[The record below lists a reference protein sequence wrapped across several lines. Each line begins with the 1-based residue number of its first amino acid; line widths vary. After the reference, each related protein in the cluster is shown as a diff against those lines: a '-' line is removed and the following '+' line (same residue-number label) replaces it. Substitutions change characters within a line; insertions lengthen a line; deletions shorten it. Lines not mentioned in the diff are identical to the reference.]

1 MSNSELK
8 QQIVEQ
14 IDHLDDDQLETVLEI
29 MRSFITEANPD
40 SQVIELSKEQLEWIK
55 NGQEDIK
62 VGRYIS
68 QDELDQ
74 QDTLW
79 LNEP

>member
-8 QQIVEQ
+8 QRIVEK
-14 IDHLDDDQLETVLEI
+14 IDFMDDDQLEAILLI
-29 MRSFITEANPD
+29 MKSFVNGTD
-40 SQVIELSKEQLEWIK
+40 SIDLGIELSKEQKEWIVR
-55 NGQEDIK
+55 GQKDIK
-62 VGRYIS
+62 AGKYIS